1 MTASTIWRYARQRGA
16 GSILGFIG
24 SGPIAILAGFDLAA
38 ALSVSQRDKTANWA
52 HELALVLLTLALGV
66 LLVTLLMVL
75 NAQMYGAGPE
85 QRLALRPEATVDRD
99 VLEVER
105 TQQWADYHL
114 LVRYYNRVTAGLS
127 MGLCATLAGLGA
139 ALWSEARGW
148 GSAAA
153 VGLLAV
159 AAGVVLLWSFDR
171 SATLFPGDQLVA
183 DVRPDAIDEVT
194 AAAVVRGP

>member
-16 GSILGFIG
+16 GTILGFIG

-38 ALSVSQRDKTANWA
+38 ALSVSQRDKTNWA

-75 NAQMYGAGPE
+75 NAQMYGAAPE
-85 QRLALRPEATVDRD
+85 QRLALRPEATVHRD

-114 LVRYYNRVTAGLS
+114 LVRYYNRVSGGLS
-127 MGLCATLAGLGA
+127 IGLAATLAGLGA

-148 GSAAA
+148 GSAGA
-153 VGLLAV
+153 VGLLVVAV
-159 AAGVVLLWSFDR
+159 GVVVLWYFDR
-171 SATLFPGDQLVA
+171 SATLFPGDQQVA
-183 DVRPDAIDEVT
+183 DVRPDEIDDAT
-194 AAAVVRGP
+194 AAAVVKGP